1 MAEDNLGGD
10 FKNIGDVFKAYQ
22 GALNLKD
29 TINKIYDGINSINR
43 NFGESRLRAVE
54 FSNAITDSAASLVR
68 VGASLDDIDGTIT
81 AIAAGARRSVVE
93 TTETLTEVYAAAQLI
108 GEAADPRRLV
118 ESFQEAGYEISQVGE
133 NVAESI
139 GYVQTLGLNSRQ
151 IMSDVVSR
159 MEYMNRFNFS
169 DGVLGLTKMAAQ
181 ASMLRFD
188 MANTA
193 KFADSVMNPQ
203 GAIEMA
209 SAFQRLGVMA
219 GDLVDPF
226 VLMDKSIN
234 DPAGLQDS
242 LINMTKQFTMFDE
255 KTQSFKIAP
264 GAQRQIKEIAEAAG
278 MTSAEFTKT
287 ALAAADMDRRLAQ
300 INLSINAS
308 EEEKMLVAN
317 MAKMGSGQYKGE
329 YVVQIKDDEGKDQI
343 KRLSELQ
350 GEDFEKL
357 RQIQESAP
365 KTVEDIQRS
374 QLGVMETIQRDLAAL
389 PIQFAYA
396 LGGQSGIVRGAEAL
410 KRAGD
415 DFFGS
420 LYSKDVLGSGED
432 MRKFFEVMGD
442 DFKNVLDKA
451 SKGDMNAIKEISA
464 KVEER
469 VSQLDTKVVA
479 KFQTFVSQL
488 GIEKPRSKEEEFY
501 NKNIAGSI
509 QNALNIQAK
518 ESETTTQR
526 DVNVNGQIRF
536 VIDAPS
542 GVDTARLTQYVE
554 SPEFRNALSK
564 VLNDIE
570 DTGTRP
576 ISTQRR

>member
-226 VLMDKSIN
+226 VLMEKSIN

-278 MTSAEFTKT
+278 MTAAEFTKT
-287 ALAAADMDRRLAQ
+287 ALSAADMDRRLGQ
-300 INLSINAS
+300 INLGINAT

-317 MAKMGSGQYKGE
+317 MAKMGTGDFKGE

-343 KRLSELQ
+343 KRLSDLQ
-350 GEDFEKL
+350 TQDFEKL
-357 RQIQESAP
+357 REIQESAP
-365 KTVEDIQRS
+365 KTVEDIQRA
-374 QLGVMETIQRDLAAL
+374 QLGVLETIQRDFAAL
-389 PIQFAYA
+389 PIQLGYA
-396 LGGQSGIVRGAEAL
+396 IGGQSAIIRGAEAT
-410 KRAGD
+410 KRIGD
-415 DFFGS
+415 DIAS
-420 LYSKDVLGSGED
+420 ALYSKGVLGSGED
-432 MRKFFEVMGD
+432 TRKFFEAVGD
-442 DFKNVLDKA
+442 DFQDLLVKA
-451 SKGDMNAIKEISA
+451 SQGDTKALESVTKRLD
-464 KVEER
+464 ER
-469 VSQLDTKVVA
+469 SSQLESGVYA
-479 KFQTFVSQL
+479 KFTEFVSQL
-488 GIEKPRSKEEEFY
+488 GIEKPRNSIEQTYNDLISGKVKEA
-501 NKNIAGSI
+501 KQSA
-509 QNALNIQAK
+509 AK
-518 ESETTTQR
+518 EQSTTQQK
-526 DVNVNGQIRF
+526 DVNINGQVRF
-536 VIDAPS
+536 VIDAPV
-542 GVDTARLTQYVE
+542 GVDTARLTQYVQ
-554 SPEFRNALSK
+554 SPEFRNALVK
-564 VLNDIE
+564 VLGEIDEN
-570 DTGTRP
+570 GTKP
-576 ISTQRR
+576 ISSRK